1 MHQLCQ
7 NPIEPKLQSDK
18 SKRHKSRRREDD
30 FEAFVRRNKLDT
42 AFADDVSIASASRGE
57 GGGAESAP
65 ICNLESPPLV
75 PLPQE
80 ITRQYNTGGIAL
92 SHVQCGISC
101 SLLLLQITG
110 DIISHNPGVG
120 WKDIAGLEAA
130 KSLLQEAVVLPLIM
144 PDFFRGI
151 RDGDHFNSLIHCV
164 HNYVQRKMTP

>member
-1 MHQLCQ
+1 MSPSPRPLDDLVEGR
-7 NPIEPKLQSDK
+7 PTA
-18 SKRHKSRRREDD
+18 KRKNRKRDDD

-101 SLLLLQITG
+101 SLLLQITG